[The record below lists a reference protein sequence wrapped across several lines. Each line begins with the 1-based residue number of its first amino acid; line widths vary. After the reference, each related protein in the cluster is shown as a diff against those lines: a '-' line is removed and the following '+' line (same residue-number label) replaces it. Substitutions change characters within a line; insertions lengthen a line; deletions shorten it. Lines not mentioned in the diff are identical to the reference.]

1 MTVHPERGH
10 AVTTTTSTPTV
21 ETVAIPLQGLT
32 EAEIRI
38 GFGGGDLT
46 VGPAEPGVLIS
57 GAFEGGVIQRSG
69 GPGRISLEPQSPGR
83 PLVTWRP
90 VIWTMAI
97 TAEIPVDL
105 RLDTGANRST
115 VDLTTLRIRRLEVHT
130 GASDT
135 IVRLP
140 SSGRTTARVE
150 CGFAS
155 VKLVIPPDVA
165 ARIRGSMGIGAITV
179 DASRFPR
186 AGDGWAAPDF
196 ETAPDRVDIT
206 VAGGFGS
213 VDVR

>member
-1 MTVHPERGH
+1 M
-10 AVTTTTSTPTV
+10 TTTTSTTTIENV
-21 ETVAIPLQGLT
+21 VIPLAGLT
-32 EAEIRI
+32 EADIRV

-46 VGPAEPGVLIS
+46 LGPAEPGVLIS

-69 GPGRISLEPQSPGR
+69 GVGRIALEPRSPGQ

-90 VIWTMAI
+90 VTWEMAL

-115 VDLTTLRIRRLEVHT
+115 IDLTTLRIRRLELHT
-130 GASDT
+130 GASET
-135 IVRLP
+135 HLRLP
-140 SSGRTTARVE
+140 SAGQTTARVE

-155 VKLVIPPDVA
+155 VHLAIPQGVA
-165 ARIRGSMGIGAITV
+165 ARIRGTMGIGAITV

-186 AGDGWAAPDF
+186 GDEGWASPDF
-196 ETAPDRVDIT
+196 ETAPNRMDIT

>member
-1 MTVHPERGH
+1 MTT
-10 AVTTTTSTPTV
+10 ATSGA
-21 ETVAIPLQGLT
+21 AIENIVIPVDGLN

-69 GPGRISLEPQSPGR
+69 GAGRIALEPRNPGR

-90 VIWTMAI
+90 VIWAMAV

-115 VDLTTLRIRRLEVHT
+115 IDLTTLRIRQLELHT
-130 GASDT
+130 GASET
-135 IVRLP
+135 HVRLP
-140 SSGRTTARVE
+140 ANGRTTARVE

-155 VKLVIPPDVA
+155 VQLVVPEGVA
-165 ARIRGSMGIGAITV
+165 ACVRGSMGIGSLVV

-186 AGDGWAAPDF
+186 VGDGWASPDF
-196 ETAPDRVDIT
+196 ETAPNRIDIT